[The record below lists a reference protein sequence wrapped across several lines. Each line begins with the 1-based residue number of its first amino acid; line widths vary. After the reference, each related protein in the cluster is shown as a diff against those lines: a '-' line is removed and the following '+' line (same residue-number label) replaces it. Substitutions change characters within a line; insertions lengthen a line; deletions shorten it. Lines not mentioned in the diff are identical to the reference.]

1 VQVAIMQPYFLPYIG
16 YFQLIAAVDRF
27 VIYDTI
33 EYTKKG
39 WINRNRMLRNG
50 EPVTFS
56 LPLRKASDFLDV
68 RDREIAPEFDPAKLL
83 AQFDGAYRKAP
94 HFREVRPLIEAIL
107 GHPDRN
113 LFAYIHNSVVAC
125 CRHLGITTP
134 IVVSSAVEGPERLSG
149 AGRVLDLCG
158 RLGADRYLNPIGGL
172 DLYRPAQF
180 AARGIDLRFLRS
192 REIAYPQFGAP
203 FQPFLSIV
211 DVMMFN
217 PPDRITDMLR
227 AGYDIVEGRDD

>member
-50 EPVTFS
+50 EAVTFS

-68 RDREIAPEFDPAKLL
+68 RDREIAPDFDPGKLL
-83 AQFDGAYRKAP
+83 AQFEGAYRKAP
-94 HFREVRPLIEAIL
+94 HFGDVRPLLEEIL

-113 LFAYIHNSVVAC
+113 LFAYILNSVAAC

-134 IVVSSAVEGPERLSG
+134 IVVSSGIEGAARLSG
-149 AGRVLDLCG
+149 AERVLELCG
-158 RLGADRYLNPIGGL
+158 RLGADSYLNPIGGL
-172 DLYRPAQF
+172 DLYKPSQF
-180 AARGIDLRFLRS
+180 APRGIELRFLRS

-217 PPDRITDMLR
+217 PPERIADMLR
-227 AGYDIVEGRDD
+227 AGYDLVEGRDD